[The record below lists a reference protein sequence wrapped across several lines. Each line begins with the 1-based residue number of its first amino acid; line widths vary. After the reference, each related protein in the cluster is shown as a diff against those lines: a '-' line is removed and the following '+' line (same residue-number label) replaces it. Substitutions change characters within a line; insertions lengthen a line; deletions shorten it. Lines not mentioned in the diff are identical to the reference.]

1 MKPGIPYSDMIWSE
15 AETWSRDRIEG
26 HQFEALRRQ
35 LAYVQNHSAFYR
47 ERFAAAGFDARA
59 FSSFDDLRK
68 LPPTRK
74 ADYLASI
81 DAAPPWGTALACA
94 PEDICRV
101 HFSSGTSARPAHN
114 CWTFEDV
121 DRWADLFARYFYGQG
136 LRRHDVYQIMV
147 SYAWFVGGMAITQGV
162 ERLGATGMPA
172 GNQDTERQ
180 IETMFRY
187 GTTALFMTP
196 SFAAYLAEAAL
207 ALGRDLRESKVRLI
221 GLGGEPG
228 GGIAATRA
236 RIESLWGVRP
246 YDCYGMIE
254 FQPTAWEVEGE
265 DGLVLAEDFLFAE
278 VLHPVTE
285 EPVDDGE
292 PGILVLTHLD
302 KRAVPLVRWWT
313 GDMVV
318 RTRAAGAT
326 GRTHSRLAGGIRG
339 RADDMLIV
347 RGVNLFP
354 SAVEDVLRAMPGV
367 ASEYQIVLDKS
378 LRDASGFL
386 TAIKLNIEAE
396 AGVGAGVAEGL
407 ADAVGARIREK
418 LQVRAHVTVVAPQTI
433 PRAVHKA
440 TRIIRLDED

>member
-1 MKPGIPYSDMIWSE
+1 MKPGVPYNDVIWSE
-15 AETWSRDRIEG
+15 AETWSRDRIEN
-26 HQFEALRRQ
+26 HQFESLQRQ
-35 LAYVQNHSAFYR
+35 LAYVQDHSTFYR
-47 ERFAAAGFDARA
+47 ERFVSAGFDARD
-59 FSSFDDLRK
+59 FKSFDDLRK

-74 ADYLASI
+74 VDYLASI
-81 DAAPPWGTALACA
+81 DAAPPWGTALACE

-101 HFSSGTSARPAHN
+101 HFSSGTTARPAHV

-196 SFAAYLAEAAL
+196 SFAAYLAETAL
-207 ALGRDLRESKVRLI
+207 ALGRDLRDSKVRLI

-236 RIESLWGVRP
+236 RIEALWGVRP
-246 YDCYGMIE
+246 HDCYGMIE
-254 FQPTAWEVEGE
+254 FQPTAWEMEGE
-265 DGLVLAEDFLFAE
+265 EGLILADDFIYSE
-278 VLHPVTE
+278 VIDPVTE
-285 EPVDDGE
+285 QPVDDGQ

-302 KRAVPLVRWWT
+302 KRAVPFVRWWT

-318 RTRAAGAT
+318 RTRAVGAT
-326 GRTHSRLAGGIRG
+326 GRTHSRLVGGILG

-354 SAVEDVLRAMPGV
+354 SAIEDVLRAMPGV

-378 LRDASGFL
+378 LKDASGFL
-386 TAIKLNIEAE
+386 TGIKLNIEAE
-396 AGVGAGVAEGL
+396 GVAVEGL

-418 LQVRAHVTVVAPQTI
+418 LQVRALVTVVPPRTI